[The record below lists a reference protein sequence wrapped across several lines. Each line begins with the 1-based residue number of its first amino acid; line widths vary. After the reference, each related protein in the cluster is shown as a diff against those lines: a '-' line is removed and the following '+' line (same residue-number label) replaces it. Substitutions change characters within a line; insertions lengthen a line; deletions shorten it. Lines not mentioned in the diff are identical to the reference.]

1 MRQTASNTQRATRT
15 CNATCNGQRAACNRQ
30 QTTWKR
36 QPTACTGQ
44 QATRQQ
50 AADNKATCGMRQTER
65 KRWQPPGNACSRQ
78 RATDSRRHARG
89 REHMR
94 DATGHTRHCRIS
106 CATSSGQRTTCSMRE
121 ALHSTTS
128 AQHGTD
134 VHRRHTQDATYGRCR
149 SMQQTHT
156 EATTRSRQS
165 NARDERGDKWKPDA
179 RAPRGCVGLAAP
191 AMVEWRLDYRS
202 SRLPLPCL
210 LLPAVP
216 ECVPRELRASHDS
229 TAMSLPSTPS
239 SSASEAS
246 RNASNRAAPSVSS
259 SGFFGIRGRM
269 VWRRTRCRLL
279 PYGR

>member
-1 MRQTASNTQRATRT
+1 
-15 CNATCNGQRAACNRQ
+15 
-30 QTTWKR
+30 
-36 QPTACTGQ
+36 
-44 QATRQQ
+44 
-50 AADNKATCGMRQTER
+50 
-65 KRWQPPGNACSRQ
+65 
-78 RATDSRRHARG
+78 
-89 REHMR
+89 MR
-94 DATGHTRHCRIS
+94 DATGHTRHRRIS

-156 EATTRSRQS
+156 EATTRSMQS

-210 LLPAVP
+210 VLPAVP
-216 ECVPRELRASHDS
+216 ECFPRELLASHDS
-229 TAMSLPSTPS
+229 TAMSLPSTAS

-259 SGFFGIRGRM
+259 SAPSVSEAEWSGAARGVDCFPTADEMTRQLSGRGSKLRCWM
-269 VWRRTRCRLL
+269 GETEGKMRNVVAAGVPFVRSSQGRTHIGGEL
-279 PYGR
+279 

>member
-1 MRQTASNTQRATRT
+1 
-15 CNATCNGQRAACNRQ
+15 
-30 QTTWKR
+30 
-36 QPTACTGQ
+36 
-44 QATRQQ
+44 
-50 AADNKATCGMRQTER
+50 
-65 KRWQPPGNACSRQ
+65 
-78 RATDSRRHARG
+78 
-89 REHMR
+89 MR

-202 SRLPLPCL
+202 SRLPLPML
-210 LLPAVP
+210 ITTGSTRVLPARV
-216 ECVPRELRASHDS
+216 
-229 TAMSLPSTPS
+229 TGK
-239 SSASEAS
+239 S
-246 RNASNRAAPSVSS
+246 RLDCDVAPV
-259 SGFFGIRGRM
+259 
-269 VWRRTRCRLL
+269 RRQFISK
-279 PYGR
+279 